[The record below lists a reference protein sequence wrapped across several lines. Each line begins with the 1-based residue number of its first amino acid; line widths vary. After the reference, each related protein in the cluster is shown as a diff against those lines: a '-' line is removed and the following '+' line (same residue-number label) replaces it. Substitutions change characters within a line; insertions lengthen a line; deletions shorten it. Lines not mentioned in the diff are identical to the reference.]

1 MDTNFISAFR
11 EAAPYIHYLNGKTIV
26 LSVGSHI
33 VRHQNFP
40 RLARDIALLNSLGM
54 KIVLIHGVR
63 GFLEDNG
70 MAGDY
75 VRDYRVTT
83 HEAMEEIKR
92 SCGSLRLDIEAAL
105 GMCFLNTPANTTKLS
120 IAGGNFILAQPLGVL
135 DGVDMQRTG
144 QVRKID
150 SEQIK
155 RCLANNQI
163 VLISPVGHSV
173 GGISYNLSLPETAAA
188 IASAL
193 GAEKLVFLCRAN
205 GIRDE
210 ENAVIPDLS
219 IKDALQYCQKNPQHE
234 DIMRSIQAA
243 QTALKNGVSRVQ
255 IIDGR
260 EDGALLKELFT
271 RTGFGTALANNS
283 LTQIRP
289 AEVRDI
295 PDLMRLIEPLIQR
308 GNLLP
313 RTKNDIE
320 RHLAEFVI
328 AEHDRL
334 VYGCA
339 ALKSFVAD
347 KAGEIYCLAVSDK
360 GRGMGYGDLL
370 LQSIENMAVKQGLTQ
385 LFALTTRTADWF
397 LERGFEASDL
407 NALPAIRR
415 KQYIENKRN
424 SKIFVKQPK
433 SSPFQA
439 A

>member
-33 VRHQNFP
+33 VRSENFP

-54 KIVLIHGVR
+54 KIVIIHGVR

-70 MAGDY
+70 MDGDY

-105 GMCFLNTPANTTKLS
+105 GMCFLNTPANTAKLS
-120 IAGGNFILAQPLGVL
+120 IAGGNFISAQPLGVL

-163 VLISPVGHSV
+163 VLISPVGHSLAGV
-173 GGISYNLSLPETAAA
+173 SYNLTLPETSAAV
-188 IASAL
+188 ASAL
-193 GAEKLVFLCRAN
+193 NAEKLVFLCRAD
-205 GIRDE
+205 GILDE
-210 ENAVIPDLS
+210 QGAVIPDLS

-234 DIMRSIQAA
+234 DIMRSFQAA

-255 IIDGR
+255 MINGF
-260 EDGALLKELFT
+260 ENGALLKELFT
-271 RTGFGTALANNS
+271 RTGCGTALANNS

-289 AEVRDI
+289 AEMRDI
-295 PDLMRLIEPLIQR
+295 PDIMRLIDPLVQR

-313 RTKNDIE
+313 RTKDEIE
-320 RHLAEFVI
+320 KHLAEFAV

-339 ALKSFVAD
+339 ALKSFAD
-347 KAGEIYCLAVSDK
+347 DQAGEIYCLAVSEK

-370 LQSIENMAVKQGLTQ
+370 LEYIENISVKQGITQ

-397 LERGFEASDL
+397 VERGFCESHLD
-407 NALPAIRR
+407 NLPTIRR